1 MKKVLILGANGQIAR
16 EAIKQFLNE
25 EDFELTLY
33 LRKTKR
39 LSYLENNSRIY
50 FVEGDVLD
58 SKNLEEAMKGQD
70 IVYANLNG
78 NLEEHAKSIVNS
90 MKRANLNRLIFVSSM
105 GIYDEVPGQIYKSIL
120 DPYRNSVK
128 IIENSELNYTIIRPA
143 WLSNEDDVNYETTKK
158 GEIFKNPDAYV
169 SRKSVA
175 HLIIKLANKPEF
187 GLKDSFGV
195 HRKK

>member
-16 EAIKQFLNE
+16 EAIKQFLE

-33 LRKTKR
+33 LRKVDR
-39 LSYLENNSRIY
+39 LSYLENNSRVY

-58 SKNLEEAMKGQD
+58 SQNLEEAMKGQD

-78 NLEEHAKSIVNS
+78 NLEAHAKSIVNS
-90 MKRANLNRLIFVSSM
+90 MRKANINRLIFVSSM
-105 GIYDEVPGQIYKSIL
+105 GIYDEVPGQVYRSIL
-120 DPYRNSVK
+120 DPYRDSVK
-128 IIENSELNYTIIRPA
+128 VIENSDLNYTIIRPA
-143 WLSNEDDVNYETTKK
+143 WLSNEDEINYETTKK
-158 GEIFKNPDAYV
+158 GETFKNADAYV

-175 HLIIKLANKPEF
+175 HLIIKLVNNPNF
-187 GLKDSFGV
+187 GIKDSLGI